1 MVFQPQPKHCAV
13 VGVAA
18 TAFPLWHTPS
28 GTQVCS
34 VTPATAST
42 DTPIVF
48 SRVAA
53 DLLLFY
59 VGDRGGGVEA
69 TVGMCGRAAS
79 AVASAGRER
88 AAPPPVNTGLF
99 RDPGLFRDRRLIQHR
114 VTLEAVHCRQREYT
128 PPCRF
133 SKEGGWELKF
143 KVKGATIV
151 RRRASAGAA
160 VGQRGGRAGAETCPG

>member
-1 MVFQPQPKHCAV
+1 
-13 VGVAA
+13 
-18 TAFPLWHTPS
+18 
-28 GTQVCS
+28 
-34 VTPATAST
+34 
-42 DTPIVF
+42 
-48 SRVAA
+48 
-53 DLLLFY
+53 
-59 VGDRGGGVEA
+59 
-69 TVGMCGRAAS
+69 MCGRAAS